1 MVLTSFQHYYQPS
14 KRILPVMEGFKD
26 AIDGL
31 DNKLIR
37 ILQEDELI
45 SCMNG
50 AIVSVIT
57 TAWR

>member
-1 MVLTSFQHYYQPS
+1 
-14 KRILPVMEGFKD
+14 MEGFKD

-45 SCMNG
+45 GCVNW
-50 AIVSVIT
+50 ANVSG
-57 TAWR
+57 